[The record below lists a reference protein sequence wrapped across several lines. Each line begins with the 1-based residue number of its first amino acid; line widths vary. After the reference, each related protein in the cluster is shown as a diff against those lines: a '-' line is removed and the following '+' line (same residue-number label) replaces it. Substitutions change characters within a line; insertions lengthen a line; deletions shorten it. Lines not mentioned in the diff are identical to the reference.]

1 MIKTPES
8 FTLSMWVKPSKTDS
22 GQGFLGK
29 SEKNGD
35 DLLLLGYYS
44 NSLHAKVGSTTLNAG
59 TRSTNWQ
66 HLVMTVS
73 KINSTTTEI
82 QLYQDSKLV
91 GTRRCTG
98 LVGDGYNGKN
108 IILGADWDNVNGA
121 ATLPDYFTGLI
132 DDVAF
137 FEGILTPQEIAK
149 VAKGVDKNAF
159 TNVMSAKSTYT
170 DDGRFVT
177 SSSDDIG
184 LKTSYTYDENKGLL
198 TSMTSP
204 KKVTANYTYNS
215 YDLPESI
222 SATADGKTYGNRYTY
237 NSKRQ
242 LSGITHNGFTYSMEY
257 TPFGQLAKTKAG
269 SRTLMTNTYGANNGL
284 LNRSTYGNG
293 DYVDYTYDNL
303 GRLTS
308 RKLNGTVKHQ
318 WEYDSF
324 GRNILYKDLASGI
337 THRYDYDP
345 IGRVLGFRSFG
356 NGYSMLAQYQY
367 NKNNQISGTTYQ
379 INGKDL
385 KSTYSYNKDGQATNM
400 QLGDS
405 SVFNFYDDIGRLSS
419 TRYQASSSSPQ
430 FETKINYRTYWD
442 LATNHTTSR
451 VDSMN
456 YLKNGSTVANTYYS
470 YNSDYEIYSYT
481 ESYESGVKGND
492 QSYEFDKL
500 GQLTR
505 ENNRLGNTTTLY
517 EYDNA
522 GNILRKK
529 EYGYTTASTSSLG
542 TPSKTVEY
550 TYGDSGW
557 KDLLT
562 KWDGQSIT

>member
-1 MIKTPES
+1 M
-8 FTLSMWVKPSKTDS
+8 
-22 GQGFLGK
+22 
-29 SEKNGD
+29 
-35 DLLLLGYYS
+35 
-44 NSLHAKVGSTTLNAG
+44 
-59 TRSTNWQ
+59 
-66 HLVMTVS
+66 
-73 KINSTTTEI
+73 
-82 QLYQDSKLV
+82 
-91 GTRRCTG
+91 
-98 LVGDGYNGKN
+98 
-108 IILGADWDNVNGA
+108 
-121 ATLPDYFTGLI
+121 
-132 DDVAF
+132 
-137 FEGILTPQEIAK
+137 
-149 VAKGVDKNAF
+149 
-159 TNVMSAKSTYT
+159 
-170 DDGRFVT
+170 
-177 SSSDDIG
+177 
-184 LKTSYTYDENKGLL
+184 
-198 TSMTSP
+198 
-204 KKVTANYTYNS
+204 
-215 YDLPESI
+215 
-222 SATADGKTYGNRYTY
+222 
-237 NSKRQ
+237 
-242 LSGITHNGFTYSMEY
+242 
-257 TPFGQLAKTKAG
+257 
-269 SRTLMTNTYGANNGL
+269 
-284 LNRSTYGNG
+284 
-293 DYVDYTYDNL
+293 
-303 GRLTS
+303 
-308 RKLNGTVKHQ
+308 KHQ

-324 GRNILYKDLASGI
+324 GRNILYKDLAGGI

-345 IGRVLGFRSFG
+345 IGRVLGFRSSG

-385 KSTYSYNKDGQATNM
+385 KSTYSYNKDGQVTNM

-442 LATNHTTSR
+442 LATNHTGSR
-451 VDSMN
+451 VDSIV
-456 YLKNGSTVANTYYS
+456 YTKNGETVAGTSYR

-542 TPSKTVEY
+542 TPTKTVEY

-562 KWDGQSIT
+562 KWDGQSITYDTMGNPLTYRDGLQFQWDGRQLEAIGG